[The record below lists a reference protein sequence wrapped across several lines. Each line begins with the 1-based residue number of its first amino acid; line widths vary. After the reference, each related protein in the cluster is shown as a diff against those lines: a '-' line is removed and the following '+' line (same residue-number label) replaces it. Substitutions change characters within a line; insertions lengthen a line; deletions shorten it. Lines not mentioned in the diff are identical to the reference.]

1 MCITYYN
8 KLFFFSI
15 HKNIESL
22 LLSSHNSCNRFF
34 FRIKA
39 VSYVLIDFALLFL
52 PDNAFLTS
60 ILSKR
65 PPLL

>member
-15 HKNIESL
+15 RKNIESL
-22 LLSSHNSCNRFF
+22 PLRSHNSCNRFF

-39 VSYVLIDFALLFL
+39 VSYILIDFALLF
-52 PDNAFLTS
+52 PS
-60 ILSKR
+60 
-65 PPLL
+65 